1 MAGDGPDVLSP
12 AHRCA
17 ASANGIHAAIAPRAG
32 GSLCAVAIA
41 RQRFDGTCAGDSLHG
56 FHRRRPAPP
65 SCLASRNAWRYVRRV
80 RAYLSD
86 HPGEAPGLEALCRI
100 TGVRARTLE
109 TSFREVTGLSP
120 MKFLRVRRLN
130 AGRHTLATGDPDEI
144 SVKSVAMSQGFW
156 HLGRFARD
164 YKLLFGE
171 NPSAT
176 LTHR

>member
-1 MAGDGPDVLSP
+1 MALTAAGPL
-12 AHRCA
+12 
-17 ASANGIHAAIAPRAG
+17 
-32 GSLCAVAIA
+32 
-41 RQRFDGTCAGDSLHG
+41 
-56 FHRRRPAPP
+56 PP
-65 SCLASRNAWRYVRRV
+65 SCLASRNAWRYVRCV

-100 TGVRARTLE
+100 TGVGARTLE
-109 TSFREVTGLSP
+109 TSFLEVTGLSP

>member
-1 MAGDGPDVLSP
+1 MIC
-12 AHRCA
+12 CA
-17 ASANGIHAAIAPRAG
+17 SWGSKPCSSAIRAG
-32 GSLCAVAIA
+32 LIGLKLIA
-41 RQRFDGTCAGDSLHG
+41 SNPPPHG
-56 FHRRRPAPP
+56 AT
-65 SCLASRNAWRYVRRV
+65 LRYVRRV

-100 TGVRARTLE
+100 TGVGATTLE

-156 HLGRFARD
+156 HLGRFAGD
-164 YKLLFGE
+164 YELLFGE
-171 NPSAT
+171 NRRPP
-176 LTHR
+176 